1 MYAFDGLKRC
11 PARPSSEGTGAVRMD
26 CVLSMQGAHQRVQEP
41 LHACLRPRG
50 TTTRDTARLAE
61 HRRDLRTAKSRL

>member
-1 MYAFDGLKRC
+1 
-11 PARPSSEGTGAVRMD
+11 MD

-41 LHACLRPRG
+41 RQAGLRPRG